1 MLSHARTDSEF
12 VKELASTE
20 PAYRNL
26 THSWYEHSQLNKLIE
41 FLSEN
46 SIRLFITTDHGSIKI
61 NRPVKVI
68 GDRDTTTNLR
78 YKYGRN
84 LNYPKNDVFEIN
96 KPEAVG
102 LPRFS
107 LSGNYI
113 FSCGNDF
120 FAYPNNYNYYVNY
133 FKDTFQH
140 GGVSLEEM
148 LIPIVSLVPT
158 K

>member
-1 MLSHARTDSEF
+1 MVRT
-12 VKELASTE
+12 LATKQ
-20 PAYRNL
+20 ADRI
-26 THSWYEHSQLNKLIE
+26 LIRKQYSP
-41 FLSEN
+41 FYHN
-46 SIRLFITTDHGSIKI
+46 RPWFNKI